1 MVAFRDELVSVLN
14 TMLRDLERRG
24 ARPMQALPTLQAPS
38 GEAAAPAPGQPR
50 SGRLRGLVVL
60 LLAAGAAAAAFWL
73 WPRPIA
79 SPARALPAASMA
91 AAPAL
96 ATPPS
101 EPVAPVAAATPHLEP
116 APVQP
121 MHPHPET
128 STLSAS
134 SAKAPKPKSDASPT
148 TRSEVPVRSAT
159 VSPSSAQSDLTRA
172 TDLIARGRST
182 EAAQVLASAL
192 VNRPTW
198 HEARFTLAALQ
209 AERDER
215 RQALTT
221 LLEGA
226 ALDPGRFAL
235 TAAQLQAEL
244 NDPVG
249 ALRTLEQ
256 VPQAARDEE
265 FHALVAAI
273 AQRAGRHELAVTEYG
288 TVLKSAPA
296 RAVAWVGLGVSLQA
310 LGREAQALAAYRG
323 AAQGALGVELR
334 RFVDVRIAALQS
346 TATPALQTAPGRATE
361 LGKR

>member
-1 MVAFRDELVSVLN
+1 
-14 TMLRDLERRG
+14 
-24 ARPMQALPTLQAPS
+24 
-38 GEAAAPAPGQPR
+38 
-50 SGRLRGLVVL
+50 
-60 LLAAGAAAAAFWL
+60 
-73 WPRPIA
+73 
-79 SPARALPAASMA
+79 
-91 AAPAL
+91 
-96 ATPPS
+96 
-101 EPVAPVAAATPHLEP
+101 
-116 APVQP
+116 
-121 MHPHPET
+121 
-128 STLSAS
+128 
-134 SAKAPKPKSDASPT
+134 
-148 TRSEVPVRSAT
+148 
-159 VSPSSAQSDLTRA
+159 
-172 TDLIARGRST
+172 
-182 EAAQVLASAL
+182 VLASAL

-310 LGREAQALAAYRG
+310 LGREAQAWPPTAARPR
-323 AAQGALGVELR
+323 ARSVSSCVASSMCASRPCNRPQRRRCRPRRASNRARQALSAR
-334 RFVDVRIAALQS
+334 RFTRACGQVNVQFGDRHRAAN
-346 TATPALQTAPGRATE
+346 
-361 LGKR
+361 K